1 MEGQKISVAVFDKI
15 ADRYEAIAK
24 FLSLG
29 ILPLWLKRL
38 LKGVERGEKV
48 LDLACGSGI
57 LFGELS
63 KKFNTVVGLDYSLPM
78 LLVAKEKRIPNA
90 YLVRGDALK
99 LPFKGETFDTVVVSL
114 GLRHFEDTESS
125 LREIF
130 RVLKKG
136 GTLHILEVGI
146 PQNPLLE
153 KIFLLFLKAVVLPLG
168 KILSREEVFEHL
180 FGSIVRFPHGEKLL
194 RLLKEV
200 GFEEATYEGVT
211 FGIAYIY
218 RAKK

>member
-1 MEGQKISVAVFDKI
+1 MEDKKTSAQIFDRI
-15 ADRYEAIAK
+15 ANRYEVIAK
-24 FLSLG
+24 FLSFG
-29 ILPLWLKRL
+29 ILPLWFKRL
-38 LKGVERGEKV
+38 LEGVEEGERV
-48 LDLACGSGI
+48 LDVACGSGI

-63 KKFNTVVGLDYSLPM
+63 KRFNAVVGLDYSLPM
-78 LLVAKEKRIPNA
+78 LLVAKEKNVSNA

-99 LPFKGETFDTVVVSL
+99 LPFKSETFDTAVVSL
-114 GLRHFEDTESS
+114 GLRHFGDTESS

-146 PQNPLLE
+146 PQNPFLE
-153 KIFLLFLKAVVLPLG
+153 KLFLLFLKRVVLPTG
-168 KILSREEVFEHL
+168 KLLSREEVFDHL
-180 FGSIVRFPHGEKLL
+180 FGSIVKFPHREKLTQ
-194 RLLKEV
+194 LLKEI
-200 GFEEATYEGVT
+200 GFERANYESVT

>member
-1 MEGQKISVAVFDKI
+1 MEDKKTSAKVFDRI
-15 ADRYEAIAK
+15 ANRYEVIAK
-24 FLSLG
+24 FLSFG
-29 ILPLWLKRL
+29 ILPLWFKRL
-38 LKGVERGEKV
+38 LEGVEEGERV

-63 KKFNTVVGLDYSLPM
+63 KRFNAVVGLDYSLPM
-78 LLVAKEKRIPNA
+78 LLVAKEKNVSNT

-99 LPFKGETFDTVVVSL
+99 LPFKDETFDTAVVSL
-114 GLRHFEDTESS
+114 GLRHFGDTESS

-146 PQNPLLE
+146 PRNPILE
-153 KIFLLFLKAVVLPLG
+153 KLFLLFLKGVILPIG
-168 KILSREEVFEHL
+168 KLLSREEVFDHL
-180 FGSIVRFPHGEKLL
+180 FGSIVKFPHREKLT
-194 RLLKEV
+194 RLLKEI
-200 GFEEATYEGVT
+200 GFERADYESVT

>member
-1 MEGQKISVAVFDKI
+1 MGKKENSVRVFDRI
-15 ADRYEAIAK
+15 ADRYEVIAK
-24 FLSLG
+24 FFSFG
-29 ILPLWLKRL
+29 ILPYWFKRL
-38 LKGVERGEKV
+38 LEGVERGERV
-48 LDLACGSGI
+48 LDVACGSGI

-63 KKFNTVVGLDYSLPM
+63 KRFKIVIGLDYSLPM
-78 LLVAKEKRIPNA
+78 LLMAKKKKIARA

-99 LPFKGETFDTVVVSL
+99 LPFKDETFDAAVVSL
-114 GLRHFEDTESS
+114 GLRHFGDTESS

-146 PQNPLLE
+146 PQNPFLE
-153 KIFLLFLKAVVLPLG
+153 KLFLSFLKGVILPIG
-168 KILSREEVFEHL
+168 KLLSKGEVFDHL
-180 FGSIVRFPHGEKLL
+180 FGSIVRFPHGEKLNK
-194 RLLKEV
+194 LLKEI
-200 GFEEATYEGVT
+200 GFERTNYESVN

>member
-1 MEGQKISVAVFDKI
+1 MEDKKTSAKVFDRI
-15 ADRYEAIAK
+15 ANRYEVIAK
-24 FLSLG
+24 FLSFG
-29 ILPLWLKRL
+29 ILPIWFKRL
-38 LKGVERGEKV
+38 LEGVEEGERV

-63 KKFNTVVGLDYSLPM
+63 KRFNAVVGLDYSLPM
-78 LLVAKEKRIPNA
+78 LLVAKEKNVSNA

-99 LPFKGETFDTVVVSL
+99 LPFKDETFDTAVVSL
-114 GLRHFEDTESS
+114 GLRHFGDTESS

-146 PQNPLLE
+146 PRNPILE
-153 KIFLLFLKAVVLPLG
+153 KLFLLFLKGVILPIG
-168 KILSREEVFEHL
+168 KLLSREEVFDHL
-180 FGSIVRFPHGEKLL
+180 FGSIVKFPHREKLT
-194 RLLKEV
+194 RLLKEI
-200 GFEEATYEGVT
+200 GFERADYESVT

>member
-1 MEGQKISVAVFDKI
+1 MEDKKTSAKVFDRI
-15 ADRYEAIAK
+15 ANRYEVIAK
-24 FLSLG
+24 FLSFG
-29 ILPLWLKRL
+29 ILPLWFKRL
-38 LKGVERGEKV
+38 LEGVEEGERV

-63 KKFNTVVGLDYSLPM
+63 KRFNAVVGLDYSLPM
-78 LLVAKEKRIPNA
+78 LLVAKEKNVSNA

-99 LPFKGETFDTVVVSL
+99 LPFKDETFDTAVVSL
-114 GLRHFEDTESS
+114 GLRHFGDTESS

-146 PQNPLLE
+146 PRNPILE
-153 KIFLLFLKAVVLPLG
+153 KLFLLFLKGVILPIG
-168 KILSREEVFEHL
+168 KLLSREEVFDHL
-180 FGSIVRFPHGEKLL
+180 FGSIVKFPHREKLT
-194 RLLKEV
+194 RLLKEI
-200 GFEEATYEGVT
+200 GFERADYESVT